1 MVEVLT
7 KNLVKVPKSIA
18 ISFEEMP
25 YFIRGGHF
33 WTVNRQFVVNTPSLI
48 HLRETKPNCNVY
60 LTLCCNIVL
69 IVSLLFSLKQLYIT
83 AFVFMM
89 ISLPFSL
96 THPGKGLH
104 RTLQKY
110 QISFT

>member
-1 MVEVLT
+1 MVEDMT

-18 ISFEEMP
+18 ISYEEMP
-25 YFIRGGHF
+25 FFVLFLLGEVAF

-48 HLRETKPNCNVY
+48 HQGETKQNCNNY
-60 LTLCCNIVL
+60 LTLCCIY
-69 IVSLLFSLKQLYIT
+69 SFFSLKDLCIT